1 MNRILG
7 LKIDVDTY
15 QGMRRGVPR
24 LLSLLRQEGLRA
36 TFFLSIGPDASG
48 RAMLQILK
56 NPSFLK
62 KMVRTRAAS
71 LYGFRTA
78 LYGTLLPSPLIA
90 LSFPDLVC
98 QIMAEGHE
106 VQFHAWDHRRWQ
118 DELAV
123 RPEAWIRDWFRQGI
137 EGFESLTGK
146 RPASFGA
153 PAWLIDDRVLSLVR
167 DLHLDYLSCTR
178 AKEPFIH
185 EGTDLVELP
194 SDLPCFEETGLKEG
208 ERKILAG
215 LAEGRNPR
223 SPRPCGSR
231 RRTDE
236 RKLRPSHS
244 RREKAGLSSP
254 APVRYLSYSGSEKP
268 DHQTLPPATPL
279 GSIRS
284 VCRLTRTILLMPVRN
299 RAKKMV
305 DRKVFS

>member
-1 MNRILG
+1 VNRILG

-48 RAMLQILK
+48 RAILQILK
-56 NPSFLK
+56 NPRFLQ

-78 LYGTLLPSPLIA
+78 LYGTLLPSPKIA
-90 LSFPDLVC
+90 LSFPDLVR

-123 RPEAWIRDWFRQGI
+123 RPEAWIRDWFRRGI
-137 EGFESLTGK
+137 EGFESLTGR

-185 EGTDLVELP
+185 EGTDLVEIP
-194 SDLPCFEETGLKEG
+194 SDLPCFEETGIEKG

-215 LAEGRNPR
+215 LAEGGIHVLPVHAEVEGGLMSENFVRLIHAAKKLDYCFLPLCHIHPLLDRKNLIA
-223 SPRPCGSR
+223 R
-231 RRTDE
+231 RFR
-236 RKLRPSHS
+236 LQL
-244 RREKAGLSSP
+244 LS
-254 APVRYLSYSGSEKP
+254 G
-268 DHQTLPPATPL
+268 
-279 GSIRS
+279 RS
-284 VCRLTRTILLMPVRN
+284 VPCAV
-299 RAKKMV
+299 
-305 DRKVFS
+305 